1 MEKSLFIQ
9 PLMETFLAEFNE
21 RLHAMSRDLLALE
34 TSEAASAEREKRLQ
48 DLMRNAHSLKGAAR
62 AVDVKVVEESFH
74 LLEDILTGVRRA
86 PALLDQHLIQL
97 LFSVL
102 DGLAEAGKLLRKQE
116 SLDGSL
122 LAGVSLEMEYF
133 IESTLQPEAEQ
144 EASAPVAEGKPGRP
158 NTPETV
164 STHPTPATAAA
175 APVAKA
181 EPQAESPLST
191 PQEALTV
198 RIDTEKLDVLLARSG
213 ELLAARQRIHMGVE
227 QLAGFSD
234 SLADLAADWRRNAK
248 TAVRNGDT
256 AATSGMPSARL
267 QALHQQTP
275 KRLQEMQAELNKLC
289 LALRE
294 QWRHLDQAG
303 AALDEQVSHIRMLPF
318 SHCCVGFDRMVRDL
332 ARTSG
337 KDVELRLEGGDVE
350 LDRSV
355 LEGLKDPLRHLIR
368 NAVDHGVEKPEE
380 RKRNRK
386 HPRATI
392 VASAAL
398 RGGQVEVT
406 VTDDGQGLVA
416 EAIRRRAQKLG
427 LPPPDTERKLIEAVF
442 QPGFS
447 TAADAVSLV
456 SGRGIGLDVVRSQI
470 KMLHGEVDVSFTPGE
485 SCCFRLVV
493 PLTLTLLRVL
503 LVRAAQQIFA
513 ISNNYVYKL
522 LRLRRSDVVWVGERS
537 MILMDGKPI
546 PLETLAHSLSLPQPP
561 IRDWSGRLPVVV
573 LRSEQRM
580 VAFLVDELMAEQEVM
595 VKSLGSRVQRIH
607 NIAGAVVLPDGRVAL
622 TLHIADLLNMPAP
635 IRTRGGSVLLPL
647 QSDGSPEK
655 QRRRILVVDDSVTTR
670 SLERSMLES
679 AGFLVE
685 LASDGVQGWERVQA
699 GGIDL
704 VLSDVDMP
712 LLNGFQL
719 TQTIRKSEHFR
730 RLPVILITSNSD
742 EFSRERGLAAGASA
756 YMTKGEFDQN
766 LLMNQIEQLL

>member
-1 MEKSLFIQ
+1 MDKPLLMLR
-9 PLMETFLAEFNE
+9 LMETFLVEFDE

-34 TSEAASAEREKRLQ
+34 TSEAGSAEREKRLQ
-48 DLMRNAHSLKGAAR
+48 ELMRNAHSLKGAAR
-62 AVDVKVVEESFH
+62 AVDVKLVEESCH
-74 LLEDILTGVRRA
+74 RLEEILTGVRLT
-86 PALLDQHLIQL
+86 PVLLDQHLIQL

-122 LAGVSLEMEYF
+122 LAAVALEMEMF
-133 IESTLQPEAEQ
+133 IESTLQRVAGQEEQVPTAE
-144 EASAPVAEGKPGRP
+144 EMPGHADAPGRSIARAP
-158 NTPETV
+158 
-164 STHPTPATAAA
+164 SAMLAAA
-175 APVAKA
+175 STAKA
-181 EPQAESPLST
+181 DSQAESPLGT
-191 PQEALTV
+191 QQEALTV
-198 RIDTEKLDVLLARSG
+198 RIDTEKLDLLLARSG
-213 ELLAARQRIHMGVE
+213 ELLAARQRIGIGFD

-234 SLADLAADWRRNAK
+234 SLADLAASWRRH
-248 TAVRNGDT
+248 G
-256 AATSGMPSARL
+256 AASGPRETTSAAAAQSPRL
-267 QALHQQTP
+267 QALHEQTP
-275 KRLQEMQAELNKLC
+275 KRLQELQTELGKLC
-289 LALRE
+289 LELRE
-294 QWRHLDQAG
+294 QWRYLDQAG
-303 AALDEQVSHIRMLPF
+303 AALDEQVSRIRMLPF

-337 KDVELRLEGGDVE
+337 KDVELRIDGGDVV
-350 LDRSV
+350 LDRSM

-380 RKRNRK
+380 RKRNK
-386 HPRATI
+386 KSPRATI

-398 RGGQVEVT
+398 RGGQVEVM
-406 VTDDGQGLVA
+406 VADDGQGLAA

-427 LPPPDTERKLIEAVF
+427 LPPPDTDRKLIDAVF

-470 KMLHGEVDVSFTPGE
+470 KMLHGEVDVSFVAGQG
-485 SCCFRLVV
+485 SCFRLVV

-503 LVRAAQQIFA
+503 LVKVAQRIFA
-513 ISNNYVYKL
+513 ISNIYVYKL

-537 MILMDGKPI
+537 MIVMDGRPI
-546 PLETLAHSLSLPQPP
+546 PLETLAQSLSLPQQPTL
-561 IRDWSGRLPVVV
+561 DWTGKLPVIV
-573 LRSEQRM
+573 LRTEQRTA
-580 VAFLVDELMAEQEVM
+580 AFLVDELISEQEVM
-595 VKSLGSRVQRIH
+595 VKSLGSRVQRIR

-622 TLHIADLLNMPAP
+622 TLHIADLLTVPTQPGA
-635 IRTRGGSVLLPL
+635 RTGSVILPL
-647 QSDGSPEK
+647 QSEYSLEK
-655 QRRRILVVDDSVTTR
+655 RRRRILVVDDSVTTR

-719 TQTIRKSEHFR
+719 TQTIRKSEQFR
-730 RLPVILITSNSD
+730 KLPVILITSNSD
-742 EFSRERGLAAGASA
+742 EGSRERGLAAGANA
-756 YMTKGEFDQN
+756 YMTKGDFDQN